1 VLVFSNNDELIVEK
15 NAFQNIKEE
24 QKVLATR
31 DGDVLSLWQLN
42 KKYTYLNMEVKE
54 IMQNKPLA

>member
-24 QKVLATR
+24 QKVFAAR

-42 KKYTYLNMEVKE
+42 KKYKYLNMAVKE
-54 IMQNKPLA
+54 IRQNKPLA